1 MADNGSTGSQ
11 GTVVRRRWTGKKV
24 AAIAADGFFELDV
37 QREVDDGDKFSLVLT
52 IEMPGETEVYNQVLN
67 RVVIT
72 PQVPAVV

>member
-1 MADNGSTGSQ
+1 M
-11 GTVVRRRWTGKKV
+11 